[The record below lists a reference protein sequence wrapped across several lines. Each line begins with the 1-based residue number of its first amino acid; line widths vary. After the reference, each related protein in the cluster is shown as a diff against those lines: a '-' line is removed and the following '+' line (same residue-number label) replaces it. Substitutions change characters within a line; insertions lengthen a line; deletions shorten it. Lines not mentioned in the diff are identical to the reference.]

1 MKRAQHSRRTL
12 ARLLLPILVAGV
24 FGSSAALA
32 DVVYT
37 IHPDTTNPAQGSNGN
52 AFDVLATNTGPSSLG
67 IGAFSFGV
75 YTTDTD
81 ITFTEANVSTIVSSY
96 IFEGNSFVEI
106 TLNSTVISITSG
118 GQTLTANDLTNDFAA
133 VTVAPGATVDLG
145 KVLFDV
151 APDAVMQTF
160 TVSFTGDPGA
170 GNLDN
175 NLSDQFFTAINVD
188 AFQSGD
194 FPIGPSVPE
203 PSPAVLVLFGL
214 AGLWMLSRLLRS
226 RRACV
231 RAPHA

>member
-1 MKRAQHSRRTL
+1 MKRAQYSMRTL

-32 DVVYT
+32 GVVYT
-37 IHPDTTNPAQGSNGN
+37 VQPDTTNPAQGSNGN

-67 IGAFSFGV
+67 IAAFSFGL

-96 IFEGNSFVEI
+96 IFDGDSFVEI
-106 TLNSTVISITSG
+106 ALGSSVISITSG
-118 GQTLTANDLTNDFAA
+118 GQTLAANDLTNDLAA

-151 APDAVMQTF
+151 APNAVMQTF
-160 TVSFTGDPGA
+160 AVSFTGDPGA

-175 NLSDQFFTAINVD
+175 NLSDQFFNAINVD
-188 AFQSGD
+188 TFQSGD
-194 FPIGPSVPE
+194 FLIGASVPE
-203 PSPAVLVLFGL
+203 PSPAALVLFGL
-214 AGLWMLSRLLRS
+214 ACLCMLSRLRRS